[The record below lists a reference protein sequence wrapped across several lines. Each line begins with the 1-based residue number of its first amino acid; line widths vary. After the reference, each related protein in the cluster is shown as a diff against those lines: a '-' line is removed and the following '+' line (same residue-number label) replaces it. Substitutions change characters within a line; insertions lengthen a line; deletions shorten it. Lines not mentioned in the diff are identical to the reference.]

1 MRERSVRAITLVMVV
16 ALTGAVLPSGTSAQE
31 EQRFQG
37 IIQSTAGGRASG
49 MTRVTIRISE
59 FTSDEEVV
67 RLITLLAEEGS
78 RAVENEMVRTDVAR
92 FQLAGQR
99 SHNFGV
105 ARRRP
110 GPDGGE
116 IISLVTA
123 RPLLLFEQTRWTRSR
138 DHPFGFIQLELDA
151 EGKGTGLVY
160 VAASFDVND
169 DGQLIIESFGTAPVS
184 ISTIERQ

>member
-99 SHNFGV
+99 SAQF
-105 ARRRP
+105 RCRSP
-110 GPDGGE
+110 P
-116 IISLVTA
+116 A
-123 RPLLLFEQTRWTRSR
+123 RPRRWGNHLSR
-138 DHPFGFIQLELDA
+138 D
-151 EGKGTGLVY
+151 
-160 VAASFDVND
+160 
-169 DGQLIIESFGTAPVS
+169 GTAAALV
-184 ISTIERQ
+184 